1 MSLLL
6 KSIEL
11 SNIRSHEHFIFEP
24 AEEGLTAISGPTGSG
39 KSTIVDSL
47 AWTLFGTKPKGVS
60 KNSAIARE
68 GMDFKEDRCFS
79 RIEIYLGEDLLKVE
93 RKMISKGGAAACNVW
108 QWDGDQEEWT
118 HMAGESVSHAEAYI
132 RKRLKMDE
140 KGFLTSVLVQQKQV
154 DQLISAGPPE
164 RARVIE
170 KLTGISAIS
179 AGIVAARQEQ
189 NSIKKA
195 TQLSN
200 VDESE
205 YAAVKASLAK
215 EKESLNALKERYGK
229 AQVKI
234 KEAKEKLSS
243 QEDRLELEEANF
255 SETSEARRELE
266 SLEVK
271 IESLESIL
279 EEAIEEKNELR
290 GKVPQ
295 GAQGGDFEESTRK
308 INALRRNLAEHKAAS
323 KSNERQTA
331 ISRKSLEELQKNLS
345 ALPEVDSAI
354 TIESLEEK
362 QKELEAV
369 EKDSYSAAKKLDGK
383 ITQLE
388 SAIEVVSHGDNCP
401 TCLQK
406 VEDVKAAVQS
416 LEASLEGYR
425 STKNSH
431 LEDSEKAS
439 KKILKIREQIKNL
452 NARSDYEEAIR
463 DTESELEGLV
473 STLREISSSVK
484 KEEVELKALEKI
496 HRGLEAEESN
506 RRLYAASLKRVQKT
520 IEDIEKLKAKRANA
534 EALVTN
540 SKALSE
546 SKLNSFRKKT
556 YELRNRYQAM
566 VVAISEIKSD
576 ARLLNQSIKHLDE
589 KKTLLKRELK
599 KHKDLLKSLETSTLT
614 LETLTEFR
622 ANRVKTVLPA
632 IEATAS
638 ELLSRFTDGKFIGL
652 KLDEKFNASVVLSS
666 GVERPVGL
674 LSGGELSAASIALRL
689 AISTMLNGP
698 DGRGLIILDEVLVS
712 QDADR
717 SDLILSTIGDVCEGQ
732 VVLIAHGEGVT
743 AIADKKVEMATS

>member
-24 AEEGLTAISGPTGSG
+24 AEDGLTAISGPTGSG

-79 RIEIYLGEDLLKVE
+79 RVEIYLGEDLLKVE

-108 QWDGDQEEWT
+108 QWDEDQEEWT

-170 KLTGISAIS
+170 KLTGISSIS

-189 NSIKKA
+189 NSLKKA
-195 TQLSN
+195 TQHST
-200 VDESE
+200 VDENE
-205 YAAVKASLAK
+205 L
-215 EKESLNALKERYGK
+215 
-229 AQVKI
+229 
-234 KEAKEKLSS
+234 KEAKGKLSE
-243 QEDRLELEEANF
+243 Q
-255 SETSEARRELE
+255 
-266 SLEVK
+266 K
-271 IESLESIL
+271 
-279 EEAIEEKNELR
+279 
-290 GKVPQ
+290 
-295 GAQGGDFEESTRK
+295 
-308 INALRRNLAEHKAAS
+308 
-323 KSNERQTA
+323 
-331 ISRKSLEELQKNLS
+331 KSLEELKGRYGEAKEEGRAERAKLTALEEQLQMEEERFEEVGAARRELS
-345 ALPEVDSAI
+345 SIEVKLESLESLLEEAVEEKDKLRDKVPQGSQGGSIDESTKKLNGLRNDLAESRAEAKANEQRTALLTKRSEPLREKLAEVDSAPKSSEAKAI
-354 TIESLEEK
+354 GAELEELSKK
-362 QKELEAV
+362 QN
-369 EKDSYSAAKKLDGK
+369 
-383 ITQLE
+383 
-388 SAIEVVSHGDNCP
+388 SAIALSRELGGEISQLQSAIGVVSQGDNCP
-401 TCLQK
+401 TCLQR
-406 VEDVKAAVQS
+406 VGDVPAAVSS
-416 LEASLEGYR
+416 LEAALESLR
-425 STKNSH
+425 TRQSSA
-431 LEDSEKAS
+431 LEEVDELADSMK
-439 KKILKIREQIKNL
+439 
-452 NARSDYEEAIR
+452 
-463 DTESELEGLV
+463 ELEGKLQWLEDYFSAVEELKENDEELV
-473 STLREISSSVK
+473 ELARELRSLKSSLK
-484 KEEVELKALEKI
+484 KEELELKALEKI
-496 HRGLEAEESN
+496 HRVLEAEEAN
-506 RRLYAASLKRVQKT
+506 RRLYSAALKRVQKT
-520 IEDIEKLKAKRANA
+520 VKEIEDLKAKRLKA
-534 EALVTN
+534 EAVLKDSN
-540 SKALSE
+540 ALSE
-546 SKLNSFRKKT
+546 QKLNRLRKKT
-556 YELRNRYQAM
+556 YELRNSYQEKVLAM
-566 VVAISEIKSD
+566 GELKAD
-576 ARLLNQSIKHLDE
+576 ARVLSQSISHLDE
-589 KKTLLKRELK
+589 KKSLLKRELK
-599 KHKDLLKSLETSTLT
+599 KHRELLKSLETSTLT

-666 GVERPVGL
+666 GIERPVGL

-689 AISTMLNGP
+689 AISTMLNGS

-717 SDLILSTIGDVCEGQ
+717 SDLILSTIGEVCEGQ